1 MKKDE
6 IGIVIL
12 KAMLVLFVV
21 QYVIGCSVKFEVGY
35 HGESAK
41 DNRDFTSQAK
51 K

>member
-21 QYVIGCSVKFEVGY
+21 QYVIGCSVKIETQWFGQSEID
-35 HGESAK
+35 HK
-41 DNRDFTSQAK
+41 NTSPK
-51 K
+51 KP